1 MTNKKKLSI
10 ILINFYNC
18 REEVINSFRDY
29 IQMLSDGN
37 YNSKQNET
45 KEKGL
50 KVLNIK
56 TNASKITNSSC
67 TGKSR
72 Q

>member
-1 MTNKKKLSI
+1 MTNKKKWAI
-10 ILINFYNC
+10 ILINFYNS

-29 IQMLSDGN
+29 IQMLSDAK
-37 YNSKQNET
+37 YDAKQNET

-50 KVLNIK
+50 KILNIE

>member
-1 MTNKKKLSI
+1 MTNKKKWAI
-10 ILINFYNC
+10 ILINFYNS

-29 IQMLSDGN
+29 IQMLSDAN
-37 YNSKQNET
+37 YDAKQNET

-50 KVLNIK
+50 KILNIE

>member
-1 MTNKKKLSI
+1 MTNKKKWAI
-10 ILINFYNC
+10 ILINFYNS
-18 REEVINSFRDY
+18 RKEVINSFRDY
-29 IQMLSDGN
+29 IQMLSDAN
-37 YNSKQNET
+37 YDAKQNET

-50 KVLNIK
+50 KILNIE